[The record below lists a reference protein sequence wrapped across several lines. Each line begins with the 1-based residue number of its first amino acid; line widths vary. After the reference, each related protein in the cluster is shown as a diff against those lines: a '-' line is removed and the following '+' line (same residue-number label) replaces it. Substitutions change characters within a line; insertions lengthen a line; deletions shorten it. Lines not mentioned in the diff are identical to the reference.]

1 MRLVV
6 LTADAQDVS
15 DVLPALTLLPYPITL
30 AALTTSA
37 MAASLNADALI
48 LDGRRDLVTARA
60 LCRAKDDL
68 GAPPLLLVLE
78 EGGFAVVNSSWGAND
93 TVLFSAPAAEIQA
106 RLKMAIESSK
116 ATGSP
121 SDEVPSGPVDIDAR
135 SFSASVAGKALDLTY
150 REFELLHFL
159 VEHPNQVISREEL
172 LKEVWGYDYF
182 GGSRTVDVHVRR
194 LRAKLGPEHEGHI
207 ITVRNV
213 GYKYET
219 RS

>member
-15 DVLPALTLLPYPITL
+15 DVLPALALLPYQVTL
-30 AALTTSA
+30 APLTTSA
-37 MAASLNADALI
+37 MAGHVNADALV
-48 LDGRRDLVTARA
+48 LDGRRDLVSARA
-60 LCRAKDDL
+60 LCRSSDSL
-68 GAPPLLLVLE
+68 GAPPILLVLE
-78 EGGFAVVNSSWGAND
+78 EGGYAVVSTSWGASD
-93 TVLFSAPAAEIQA
+93 TVLFCAPAAEIQA
-106 RLKMAIESSK
+106 RLKMIIERSE
-116 ATGSP
+116 AASP
-121 SDEVPSGPVDIDAR
+121 LIDEAPAGPVDIDAR

-150 REFELLHFL
+150 REFELLRFL

-194 LRAKLGPEHEGHI
+194 LRAKLGTEHEGHI
-207 ITVRNV
+207 TTVRNV

-219 RS
+219 RC